1 MTTAATR
8 TAAATTIAT
17 HRTTAGW
24 PEGRTAISATE
35 AAAAAAWSER
45 CRVTR
50 AFPRQKVGWVS
61 IQASFSLGCATLIR
75 ASYLLAVLTLITH
88 SKATTRPVNTRARAT
103 RHPAVH
109 DSYQPI
115 QVGSSGFVRSAACQ
129 ATVLMVTVAAAL
141 TNWIVAARA

>member
-1 MTTAATR
+1 MTR
-8 TAAATTIAT
+8 TL
-17 HRTTAGW
+17 
-24 PEGRTAISATE
+24 
-35 AAAAAAWSER
+35 
-45 CRVTR
+45 
-50 AFPRQKVGWVS
+50 PRQKVGWVS
-61 IQASFSLGCATLIR
+61 IQASFSSGCATLIR

-88 SKATTRPVNTRARAT
+88 SRAMTRPVNASARAT

-141 TNWIVAARA
+141 TNWIVAARASSLSSACAIWWPRSRRMCGLGSSMTMGSLPSTVGGSMK